1 VVFSG
6 FVLTSRRQILLSYQ
20 LASAVRSVYLTVIFL
35 VSSCHTTSQF
45 SIWPICDGESSI
57 LKLADVAT
65 CFSVKAYPLDAS
77 HTTMPSS
84 LLSVFILPLVAILG
98 FPHIYKLLTHG
109 SYSLYEEQQLQ
120 EVASLMDSIYT
131 TLANMTFIPHVSINH
146 GPHTI
151 NTSDIKCKA
160 SSSVIRL
167 MELLPYVDSSLVQT
181 PDWIFGGVFIDYRR
195 SDHLKYSICD
205 PLRGESFGW
214 TDYMTPTTIALTDWG
229 TGGWN
234 GDRTWVM
241 LYDTDL
247 QAISTYDG
255 EMWVNQGASQRVFG
269 AHLPE
274 ITGNQWGT
282 VRDLGAS
289 FSAPE
294 TLRTIRDNFLTLKWI
309 PWETSYKE
317 NGFGV
322 QPDQIKKLLLQNGW
336 PRSFSADQFNADF
349 IRTKHKPSGRG
360 YARHADRRIKLL
372 GPHSGGELEWYQKG
386 DIAERIEHL
395 ARIKAALKAAKEDD
409 DKAMQEWRLRSTT
422 FDLEQDYA
430 DLQAAEEDV
439 NHLCPDGVCVA
450 PRDLIL
456 WEYRSLER
464 AYEKSFHANHT
475 SECTNRL
482 SELLKHMPPDPSRFN
497 SCLDQVALENRWLHL
512 AYTQSKAEA
521 LEHCAATGSELL
533 PPDNV
538 ENRAKAKIAMLES
551 EIARGENRLKKMEA
565 WRQLV
570 PEDAKRTRKVTEM
583 HEDSFKERNR
593 KFRARIEWIEKELT
607 QGGMELWDWL
617 DDEERMVY
625 DD

>member
-1 VVFSG
+1 M
-6 FVLTSRRQILLSYQ
+6 SRRQILLSDQ
-20 LASAVRSVYLTVIFL
+20 LASIVISVYLTVIL
-35 VSSCHTTSQF
+35 LISCCHHTFQF
-45 SIWPICDGESSI
+45 SIWLICLESSVC
-57 LKLADVAT
+57 KLAEIAT
-65 CFSVKAYPLDAS
+65 CFLVKAYLLDVS

-84 LLSVFILPLVAILG
+84 LLSVFILPLAAILG
-98 FPHIYKLLTHG
+98 FPHIYKLLIHG
-109 SYSLYEEQQLQ
+109 SHSLYEEQQLQ

-131 TLANMTFIPHVSINH
+131 TLANMTFIPHASINR

-151 NTSDIKCKA
+151 NASDIKCKV
-160 SSSVIRL
+160 SPSVIRL

-195 SDHLKYSICD
+195 SDHLKFITCD
-205 PLRGESFGW
+205 PLLGENYGW
-214 TDYMTPTTIALTDWG
+214 TDYMRPTTIALTGWG

-241 LYDTDL
+241 LYNTDM

-255 EMWVNQGASQRVFG
+255 EYWVSQDASQQIFG
-269 AHLPE
+269 AHLLE
-274 ITGNQWGT
+274 VTGNQWGT
-282 VRDLGAS
+282 VWNLGDG

-294 TLRTIRDNFLTLKWI
+294 MLKTIRDNFLTLKWI
-309 PWETSYKE
+309 PWETSHKE

-349 IRTKHKPSGRG
+349 IRTKYKPSGRG
-360 YARHADRRIKLL
+360 YARHADRRIKFL
-372 GPHSGGELEWYQKG
+372 GPHSGEDFEWYQKG
-386 DIAERIEHL
+386 DIWERKEHIARIE
-395 ARIKAALKAAKEDD
+395 AALKAAKNHE
-409 DKAMQEWRLRSTT
+409 DKAMQEWRLQLTN

-430 DLQAAEEDV
+430 DLQAAEEDIAR
-439 NHLCPDGVCVA
+439 LCPDGVCVA

-464 AYEKSFHANHT
+464 AYEKSLHANHT

-482 SELLKHMPPDPSRFN
+482 SELLEHMPPDPSRFDL
-497 SCLDQVALENRWLHL
+497 CLDQVALENRWLHL

-521 LEHCAATGSELL
+521 LEHCAVTGAKLL

-538 ENRAKAKIAMLES
+538 ESRAKAKIAMLES

-565 WRQLV
+565 GRQLV
-570 PEDAKRTRKVTEM
+570 PEDAERTRKVTEM
-583 HEDSFKERNR
+583 HEDSVKERNR
-593 KFRARIEWIEKELT
+593 KFRARIEWIEKELA
-607 QGGMELWDWL
+607 QGGVVLWDWL
-617 DDEERMVY
+617 DDEERSFY

>member
-1 VVFSG
+1 
-6 FVLTSRRQILLSYQ
+6 
-20 LASAVRSVYLTVIFL
+20 
-35 VSSCHTTSQF
+35 
-45 SIWPICDGESSI
+45 
-57 LKLADVAT
+57 
-65 CFSVKAYPLDAS
+65 
-77 HTTMPSS
+77 MPSS
-84 LLSVFILPLVAILG
+84 LLSAFILPLVAILS
-98 FPHIYKLLTHG
+98 FPHIYKLLTYG
-109 SYSLYEEQQLQ
+109 SYSLNEEQRLQ

-131 TLANMTFIPHVSINH
+131 TLANMTFIPHVSINR

-151 NTSDIKCKA
+151 NASDIKCKA
-160 SSSVIRL
+160 SPSVIRL
-167 MELLPYVDSSLVQT
+167 MELLPYVDNSLVQT
-181 PDWIFGGVFIDYRR
+181 SDWIFGGVFIDYRR

-205 PLRGESFGW
+205 PLRGEGFGW
-214 TDYMTPTTIALTDWG
+214 TDYMTSTTIALTDWG

-234 GDRTWVM
+234 GDRTLVI

-247 QAISTYDG
+247 QAISMYDG
-255 EMWVNQGASQRVFG
+255 ETWVDQGVSQRVFG

-282 VRDLGAS
+282 VRDLGDS
-289 FSAPE
+289 FSALGM
-294 TLRTIRDNFLTLKWI
+294 LRTIRDNFLTLKWI
-309 PWETSYKE
+309 PWETSHKE

-322 QPDQIKKLLLQNGW
+322 QPDQIRKLLLQNGW
-336 PRSFSADQFNADF
+336 PHSFSADQFNADF

-360 YARHADRRIKLL
+360 YARHADRRIKRL
-372 GPHSGGELEWYQKG
+372 GPHSGDKLEWYQKG

-395 ARIKAALKAAKEDD
+395 ARIKAALKAAKDDD

-422 FDLEQDYA
+422 LDLEQDYA
-430 DLQAAEEDV
+430 DLQAAEEDLKR
-439 NHLCPDGVCVA
+439 LCPDGVCVA

-464 AYEKSFHANHT
+464 AHEKSLHANHT

-482 SELLKHMPPDPSRFN
+482 SELLEHMPPDPSRFN

-521 LEHCAATGSELL
+521 LKHCAATGTELL

-538 ENRAKAKIAMLES
+538 ERRAKAMIAMLEK
-551 EIARGENRLKKMEA
+551 EIVRGENRLEKMAA

-570 PEDAKRTRKVTEM
+570 PEGAERTRKVTRR
-583 HEDSFKERNR
+583 HEDPVKERNR
-593 KFRARIEWIEKELT
+593 KFRARIEWIEKELV
-607 QGGMELWDWL
+607 QGGVELWDWL
-617 DDEERMVY
+617 DDEERRFY